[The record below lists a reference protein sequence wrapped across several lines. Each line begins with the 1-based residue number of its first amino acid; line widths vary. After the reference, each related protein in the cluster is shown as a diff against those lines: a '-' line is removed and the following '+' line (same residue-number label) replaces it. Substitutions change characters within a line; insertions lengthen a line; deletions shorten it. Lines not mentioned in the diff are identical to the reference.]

1 MPPFSGPL
9 IPPRPWLKMP
19 GSLDGPFVKNHKVWH
34 VCIYLYLD
42 LGEP

>member
-1 MPPFSGPL
+1 MVGDWV
-9 IPPRPWLKMP
+9 IGPWLKMP